1 MPRPVLQPSARTHR
15 QRHREHNKPSTGLK
29 ENRKKKAY
37 TDLQASLCAVGL
49 LSLPRRLLGTTLSTD
64 RLSFSTGHVERK
76 TLRTGIAAMKM
87 SRQMRVGRDRAQ
99 SWAMKG
105 LERREARALLMDEE
119 VRNVGAVLV
128 AKDGVA
134 LGPIGNS
141 TTAPDSGMA
150 RPRVYGS
157 SGESAQQHRQSRNM
171 SWLGVSQAALEN

>member
-1 MPRPVLQPSARTHR
+1 M
-15 QRHREHNKPSTGLK
+15 
-29 ENRKKKAY
+29 
-37 TDLQASLCAVGL
+37 GL

-76 TLRTGIAAMKM
+76 KLRAGIAAMKM

-150 RPRVYGS
+150 RPQCRAPASQHSSAGRVETSPG
-157 SGESAQQHRQSRNM
+157 
-171 SWLGVSQAALEN
+171 

>member
-1 MPRPVLQPSARTHR
+1 M
-15 QRHREHNKPSTGLK
+15 
-29 ENRKKKAY
+29 
-37 TDLQASLCAVGL
+37 GL

-87 SRQMRVGRDRAQ
+87 SRQMRVGRDQAQ
-99 SWAMKG
+99 SWALKG

-150 RPRVYGS
+150 RPQCRAPASQHSSAGRVETSPG
-157 SGESAQQHRQSRNM
+157 
-171 SWLGVSQAALEN
+171 

>member
-1 MPRPVLQPSARTHR
+1 
-15 QRHREHNKPSTGLK
+15 
-29 ENRKKKAY
+29 
-37 TDLQASLCAVGL
+37 
-49 LSLPRRLLGTTLSTD
+49 
-64 RLSFSTGHVERK
+64 
-76 TLRTGIAAMKM
+76 MKM

-150 RPRVYGS
+150 RPQCRAPASQHSSAGRVETSPG
-157 SGESAQQHRQSRNM
+157 
-171 SWLGVSQAALEN
+171 